1 MTAKFDLLKQMFL
14 GNMVLINSQKY
25 GSTECI
31 IEEMEEKSIISSRS
45 HSGSVVINGTTYDRD
60 SFSITGCK
68 SISYN
73 DGIEVCTFE
82 VL

>member
-1 MTAKFDLLKQMFL
+1 MTARFDLLKQMFL
-14 GNMVLINSQKY
+14 GNRIMINSKKY
-25 GSTECI
+25 GLTECV
-31 IEEMEEKSIISSRS
+31 IEEMEEKSILSSRS
-45 HSGSVVINGTTYDRD
+45 HSSSVVINGTTYDRD
-60 SFSITGCK
+60 SFSIKGCK